1 MKCSTNRILFLGD
14 INSPHFQKWVLAL
27 AKAGTIVGI
36 FSFNNSKEDWWLSE
50 QNIIYLKQSKS
61 KQSNTLFGKLS
72 YATFLPQ
79 LLYCIIKFKPTILHA
94 HYASSYG
101 LIGAL
106 TFFKPYVV
114 SVWGSDV
121 INFPKQSKIHKLIIK
136 FVLWRATK
144 ICVSS
149 TLLKREVKNYTKKPS
164 IIIPFG
170 IDLTIFTT
178 AKLKKPSTHFT
189 FGCIKHFEEIYNIDK
204 VVEAFYLL
212 VKKYT
217 HYSLILVLVGNGK
230 TKKKVEKRVYDLGI
244 SDRVNFL
251 GFIQHKF
258 IPQYLN
264 TFNALINTSEYE
276 SFGVSIAE
284 AMACKVPVIVSDIDG
299 FKDLVPDSR
308 NAFISKSTSI
318 EDILKA
324 METCL
329 LNAKQRNEATIRSY
343 NLVIQ
348 NFNLINNLEQMNS
361 VYKELTF
368 TLKLKTPK

>member
-1 MKCSTNRILFLGD
+1 MKCSPNRILFLGD

-27 AKAGTIVGI
+27 AKSGTIVGI
-36 FSFNNSKEDWWLSE
+36 FSFNNSKVEWWLSE
-50 QNIIYLKQSKS
+50 QNIIFWKQSKR

-72 YATFLPQ
+72 YITLLPQ
-79 LLYCIIKFKPTILHA
+79 LLYCINKFKPTILHA

-106 TFFKPYVV
+106 TFFKPYIV

-121 INFPKQSKIHKLIIK
+121 INFPKQNKISELIIK

-149 TLLKREVKNYTKKPS
+149 TLLQLEVKNYTQKPS
-164 IIIPFG
+164 TIIPFG
-170 IDLTIFTT
+170 IDLTIFNTN
-178 AKLKKPSTHFT
+178 KLKNTSRYFT

-212 VKKYT
+212 VKRHT
-217 HYSLILVLVGNGK
+217 HYALRLTLVGGGSM
-230 TKKKVEKRVYDLGI
+230 KKVVEKRVYDLGMSEHVEFI
-244 SDRVNFL
+244 GS
-251 GFIQHKF
+251 IQHKF
-258 IPQYLN
+258 IPYYLN
-264 TFNALINTSEYE
+264 TFNALINISEYE

-284 AMACKVPVIVSDIDG
+284 AMACKVPVIISNIDG

-308 NAFISKSTSI
+308 NAFISNSTSV

-329 LNAKQRNEATIRSY
+329 LNTKQRNEAVIRSY
-343 NLVIQ
+343 NLVRQ
-348 NFNLINNLEQMNS
+348 NFNLIHNLNQMNA

-368 TLKLKTPK
+368 ALNLKTSK